1 MRRIFAAL
9 ALMTAANPDFKA
21 LFYLSPHPLFL
32 LRPAGGRFIIEDLS
46 GAAAQITGLPK
57 SHFQG
62 KDFETLFGSRGRE
75 QTIKPVVEALDKV
88 LQTGESQTISRY
100 CFEIL
105 MAGGGLAKHYW
116 CVVLQALPAD
126 GENLPFIIY
135 SATDITQQVAL
146 EEAQQQAQQNFRTR
160 HSDDA
165 VRAAYL
171 QSAIDGTQAGI
182 LILTPIHGA
191 GGTIIDFSFR
201 KVNRV
206 ICTYFGMGAERLK
219 GALISTVFNHPQME
233 VLWSRFVNTATTG
246 VTERFPLH
254 LLQQSVDARLDVTC
268 TRIET
273 DILVT
278 FTDHTALHQLKEQL
292 ERLVTDLKRSNGN
305 LEEFAYAASH
315 DLQEPLRKIQTFGDM
330 LHNRFAPALGD
341 AGSSLVN
348 RMQAAAARM
357 RTLIED
363 LLQYSRLSAA
373 RQEPSAVDL
382 DRILTEVKGDIENFI
397 SEKGAEIAAGGLQ
410 PVWGVPVQ
418 MQQLFQNLMTNALK
432 FSHPDRPLKL
442 EIAGSVVRGEDAG
455 FEAETALAK
464 KPYLRIDFK
473 DNGIGFDTQYTPRIF
488 QIFQRL
494 HGKSEI
500 AGTGVGLSVVQKIA
514 ENHNGRITATSVPNG
529 GSTFTVWLPLA
540 PAKEAHF

>member
-1 MRRIFAAL
+1 MNPAA
-9 ALMTAANPDFKA
+9 PDFKA
-21 LFYLSPHPLFL
+21 LFELSPHPLFL
-32 LRPAGGRFIIEDLS
+32 LRPAGERYIIEDLS
-46 GAAAQITGLPK
+46 SAAVRITGLPK
-57 SHFQG
+57 SHFQYQ
-62 KDFETLFGSRGRE
+62 DYETLLGSRGRAE
-75 QTIKPVVEALDKV
+75 NIKTVIAALDKV
-88 LQTGESQTISRY
+88 VRTGQEQVVDRY
-100 CFEIL
+100 PFETQV
-105 MAGGGLAKHYW
+105 AGGGVAMHYW
-116 CVVLQALPAD
+116 CIVLRAVPSS
-126 GENLPFIIY
+126 GNSGTPGFILY

-146 EEAQQQAQQNFRTR
+146 EEMQLRAQQHFQTR

-191 GGTIIDFSFR
+191 GGDIIDFSFR
-201 KVNRV
+201 KVNR
-206 ICTYFGMGAERLK
+206 IISTYFGRGTERLK
-219 GALISTVFNHPQME
+219 GALVSTIFNHPQLE
-233 VLWSRFVNTATTG
+233 ILWSRFVNTATTG

-254 LLQQSVDARLDVTC
+254 LLHQSVDARLDVTC

-278 FTDHTALHQLKEQL
+278 FTDHTALHGLKEQL
-292 ERLVTDLKRSNGN
+292 EKLVADLKRSNAN

-330 LHNRFAPALGD
+330 LHNRFSPALGD
-341 AGSSLVN
+341 AGSALVT

-373 RQEPSAVDL
+373 RQEPTAVDL
-382 DRILTEVKGDIENFI
+382 ERVLAEVKGDIENFI
-397 SEKGAEIAAGGLQ
+397 GEKEAQIDAGGLQ

-442 EIAGSVVRGEDAG
+442 QIEGHVVKGEDAG
-455 FEAETALAK
+455 FEGETALAK

-473 DNGIGFDTQYTPRIF
+473 DNGIGFDTEYTHRIF

-514 ENHNGRITATSVPNG
+514 ENHNGRITATSVPNK

-540 PAKEAHF
+540 PEAQL

>member
-1 MRRIFAAL
+1 
-9 ALMTAANPDFKA
+9 MTPVAPDFKV
-21 LFYLSPHPLFL
+21 LFQLSPHPLLL
-32 LRPAGGRFIIEDLS
+32 LRPVGGRYLIEELS
-46 GAAAQITGLPK
+46 DAAQQITGLPK
-57 SHFQG
+57 NHFQHQ
-62 KDFETLFGSRGRE
+62 DYETLFGSRGRSE
-75 QTIKPVVEALDKV
+75 SIKPVVAALDELV
-88 LQTGESQTISRY
+88 RTGEEQVIPQY
-100 CFEIL
+100 PFEIL
-105 MAGGGLAKHYW
+105 VSGGGAATRYW
-116 CVVLQALPAD
+116 RIVLKALPAVAAD
-126 GENLPFIIY
+126 APAYILY
-135 SATDITQQVAL
+135 SAIDITQQVVL
-146 EEAQQQAQQNFRTR
+146 EEAQQRAQERFQTR

-165 VRAAYL
+165 MRAAYL

-191 GGTIIDFSFR
+191 GGTVIDFSFR

-206 ICTYFGMGAERLK
+206 MSTYFGMPVERLK
-219 GALISTVFNHPQME
+219 GALISTIFNHPQME
-233 VLWSRFVNTATTG
+233 VMWSRFVNTATTG

-254 LLQQSVDARLDVTC
+254 LLHKAVDARLDVTC

-292 ERLVTDLKRSNGN
+292 ERLVADLKRSNGN

-330 LHNRFAPALGD
+330 LHNRFAPVLGE
-341 AGSSLVN
+341 AGSALVT

-373 RQEPSAVDL
+373 RQEPTAVDL
-382 DRILTEVKGDIENFI
+382 DRVLAEVKGDIENFI
-397 SEKGAEIAAGGLQ
+397 GEKGAEIAAEGLL

-442 EIAGSVVRGEDAG
+442 QIAGSVVRGEDAG
-455 FEAETALAK
+455 FDGETALANK
-464 KPYLRIDFK
+464 AYLRIDFR
-473 DNGIGFDTQYTPRIF
+473 DNGIGFDTEYTHRIF

-514 ENHNGRITATSVPNG
+514 ENHNGRITATSAPDK

-540 PAKEAHF
+540 PKEVQS

>member
-1 MRRIFAAL
+1 MPASL
-9 ALMTAANPDFKA
+9 PDFKA
-21 LFYLSPHPLFL
+21 VFEASPYPLFL
-32 LRPAGGRFIIEDLS
+32 LRPTGGRYVIEDLS
-46 GAAAQITGLPK
+46 DAVTAITGLPK
-57 SHFQG
+57 SHFQHQ
-62 KDFETLFGSRGRE
+62 DFETLFGSRGRTAAVL
-75 QTIKPVVEALDKV
+75 QLTEALNKV
-88 LQTGESQTISRY
+88 LETGQEQVIEAY
-100 CFEIL
+100 PFEIL
-105 MAGGGLAKHYW
+105 IAVSGLATYYW
-116 CVVLQALPAD
+116 RITLRLLKA
-126 GENLPFIIY
+126 ENTAASPLILY
-135 SATDITQQVAL
+135 TATDVTHQVVL
-146 EEAQQQAQQNFRTR
+146 EEAQQQARAAFHTR

-191 GGTIIDFSFR
+191 GGAIIDFSVR
-201 KVNRV
+201 KVNR
-206 ICTYFGMGAERLK
+206 IITTYLGQGAERLK
-219 GALISTVFNHPQME
+219 GALVSTIFNLPQRE
-233 VLWSRFVNTATTG
+233 VLWSRFVNTATTS

-254 LLQQSVDARLDVTC
+254 LLHQNVDARLDVTC
-268 TRIET
+268 TKIET

-292 ERLVTDLKRSNGN
+292 EKLVTDLKRSNTN

-330 LHNRFAPALGD
+330 LHNRFSNALGE
-341 AGSSLVN
+341 AGSSLIN
-348 RMQAAAARM
+348 RMQAASARM

-373 RQEPSAVDL
+373 RQEPMAVDL
-382 DRILTEVKGDIENFI
+382 ERVLAEVEGDVENLI
-397 SEKGAEIAAGGLQ
+397 SEKGAIIEAEGLQ
-410 PVWGVPVQ
+410 CVWGVPVQ

-432 FSHPDRPLKL
+432 FSHPDRPLEL
-442 EIAGSVVRGEDAG
+442 QIAGSVVKGEDAG
-455 FEAETALAK
+455 FEAETTLSK

-473 DNGIGFDTQYTPRIF
+473 DNGIGFDTEYTPRIF

-514 ENHNGRITATSVPNG
+514 ENHQGRITATSELNE

-540 PAKEAHF
+540 PPSKD